1 MNERHSTP
9 IPVILDVD
17 TGVDD
22 ALALTLAARHPALDL
37 RAVTCTAG
45 NVSLD
50 HVVRNT
56 LGVLAL
62 AGASGVPVAGG
73 MDRPLLEPARNA
85 SYVHGENGIADLR
98 LPTHELTPEPVH
110 AVELLRR
117 TLLDAP
123 GPVTIIALAPLT
135 NIAALLRMYPEV
147 VRKIARITLMGGA
160 IGQGNAT
167 AAAEFNVWHDP
178 EAAQIVFDAP
188 VPVTMYGLEPFY
200 EVTCDHADAAR
211 LSDSP
216 EPLNQFIGGLLTHLA
231 GTTATT
237 DRATPGTVALGDA
250 GAVCAV
256 LDPAGAQ
263 VRPAPVSVCLA
274 PGVTRGQTV
283 VDLRGF
289 AGTDDAAA
297 RDARPRIDV
306 VTNADG
312 ARYRE
317 LFLSVLP

>member
-1 MNERHSTP
+1 
-9 IPVILDVD
+9 
-17 TGVDD
+17 
-22 ALALTLAARHPALDL
+22 
-37 RAVTCTAG
+37 
-45 NVSLD
+45 
-50 HVVRNT
+50 
-56 LGVLAL
+56 
-62 AGASGVPVAGG
+62 
-73 MDRPLLEPARNA
+73 
-85 SYVHGENGIADLR
+85 
-98 LPTHELTPEPVH
+98 
-110 AVELLRR
+110 
-117 TLLDAP
+117 
-123 GPVTIIALAPLT
+123 LAPLT
-135 NIAALLRMYPEV
+135 NIAVRLRMYPEV

-178 EAAQIVFDAP
+178 EAAQIASDAP
-188 VPVTMYGLEPFY
+188 VPVTMYGIEPFY
-200 EVTCDHADAAR
+200 EVTCDHGNAPR
-211 LSDSP
+211 LCAS
-216 EPLNQFIGGLLTHLA
+216 LTALIQFICGLLTHLA

-237 DRATPGTVALGDA
+237 VLATRGAVALGDP
-250 GAVCAV
+250 GAVCAA

-263 VRPAPVSVCLA
+263 VRPAPVSVCLG

-283 VDLRGF
+283 GDLGGF